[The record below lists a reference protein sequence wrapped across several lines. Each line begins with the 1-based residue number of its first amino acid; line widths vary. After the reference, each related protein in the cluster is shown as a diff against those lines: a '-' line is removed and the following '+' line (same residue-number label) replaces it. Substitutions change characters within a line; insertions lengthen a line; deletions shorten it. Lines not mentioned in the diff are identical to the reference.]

1 MEERNKSA
9 IVSWIVPAIVFLIV
23 VFVMMF
29 NFSTKSSANAT
40 DTVSRNLIKSAQ
52 SYADELA
59 DKLRMLGRIA
69 GPFRVMLE
77 RDMALDDSG
86 TGDIADILYSCTE
99 AYKVVFCD
107 ATGNGIDQTGEKVA
121 LGNESYF
128 QSIAQHDAT
137 SCVYAEG
144 KTDDPAEKP
153 AIVVAERIAEGEE
166 TNYLLLYYSMDR
178 FANLLSESEFDTS
191 TFMALM
197 DDSGR
202 ILGSSGYEESSFL
215 QDGNLLETIERE
227 NPAETRTIKSRM
239 DNSSRGTTAVTVG
252 GESCTL
258 VYVPLGINQWEI
270 VLGVSQAY
278 VDRQVDLQWK
288 DAKNMMIY
296 LVAAIFV
303 FIFMVIVINIISK
316 IRSNENKKELEDKA
330 DTDLLTGLTNKL
342 ATERKIKEYMAKNPS
357 TQSMLFVLDVDNFKK
372 INDTMGHA
380 FGDEVLRSLGQQI
393 TAIFRASDI
402 IGRIGGD
409 EFMIFL
415 KGINDEESVRKEAR
429 KVENFF
435 KNFQAGEYVKYAATA
450 SIGVAI
456 YPQEGEDFETL
467 YKAADQGL
475 YKAKKR
481 GKNQL
486 AFYRDEWGEPGAA
499 PAQQ

>member
-9 IVSWIVPAIVFLIV
+9 IVSWIVPAIIFLLV

-29 NFSTKSSANAT
+29 NFSTKSSAAAEE
-40 DTVSRNLIKSAQ
+40 TVSRNLIKSAQ
-52 SYADELA
+52 SYADDFL
-59 DKLRMLGRIA
+59 DRLQTLGRVA
-69 GPFRVMLE
+69 GPFRVLLE
-77 RDMALDDSG
+77 RDTELDDSKAA
-86 TGDIADILYSCTE
+86 DIADVLYSCTE
-99 AYKVVFCD
+99 AYKVVLCD
-107 ATGNGIDQTGEKVA
+107 AAGRGVDQTGEQVE
-121 LGNESYF
+121 LGARDYF
-128 QSIAQHDAT
+128 QRIVQYSAT
-137 SCVYAEG
+137 SCAYVEG
-144 KTDDPAEKP
+144 EEGNSREKP
-153 AIVVAERIAEGEE
+153 AIVVAERIVEEDE

-178 FANLLSESEFDTS
+178 FENLLSQSEFDAAS
-191 TFMALM
+191 FMVIM
-197 DDSGR
+197 DEDGT
-202 ILGSSGYEESSFL
+202 ILGRAGYDESRLL
-215 QDGNLLETIERE
+215 QEDNLLDTIERQNE
-227 NPAETRTIKSRM
+227 AETRTIVSRL
-239 DNSSRGTTAVTVG
+239 NNASKGTTSVVVD
-252 GESCTL
+252 GEECVL
-258 VYVPLGINQWEI
+258 VYVPLGVNQWEI

-278 VDRQVDLQWK
+278 VDRQVDQQWQ
-288 DAKNMMIY
+288 DARNMMIY

-303 FIFMVIVINIISK
+303 FIFMVIIINIISK

-342 ATERKIKEYMAKNPS
+342 ATERKIKEYMAKNPNS
-357 TQSMLFVLDVDNFKK
+357 QSMLFVLDVDNFKK

-415 KGINDEESVRKEAR
+415 KGIGDEESVRKEAK
-429 KVENFF
+429 KVETFF

-456 YPQEGEDFETL
+456 FPQEGSDFESL

-486 AFYRDEWGEPGAA
+486 AFYRDEWGGADA
-499 PAQQ
+499 REQK